1 MNININ
7 NPNNINQ
14 SIKKMKIAQ
23 NNKTKIN
30 SVNDNILKQNKIK

>member
-7 NPNNINQ
+7 NPNNIYQ